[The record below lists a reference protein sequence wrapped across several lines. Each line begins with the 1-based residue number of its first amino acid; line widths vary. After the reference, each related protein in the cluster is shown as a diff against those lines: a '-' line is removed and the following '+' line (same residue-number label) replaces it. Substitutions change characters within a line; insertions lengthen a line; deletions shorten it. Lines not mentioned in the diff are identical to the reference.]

1 MPKNILMV
9 SDGRIHPPL
18 MGRFWLRYALAGMKD
33 YTFTRVSSMEEILK
47 FDLKSFHGM
56 VLYFHHDEIS
66 KDALNA
72 FEAFVAAGGGV
83 LAIHSVTA
91 SFKDNDH
98 FTTIIGGK
106 FSGHGPVEAFAMMP
120 VKPKNEIFG
129 GIPEFQV
136 TDELYLHDLQPD
148 IKADFNALHEG
159 QLVPMVWT
167 RPYSEGRVCYACPG
181 HRAASMRISAYQQ
194 VLTRGLE
201 WAVANHS

>member
-120 VKPKNEIFG
+120 VN
-129 GIPEFQV
+129 
-136 TDELYLHDLQPD
+136 
-148 IKADFNALHEG
+148 FNALHEG
-159 QLVPMVWT
+159 QLGPMVWT